1 MERIDQTRFM
11 LKSVT
16 IYRDVIEDELISM
29 LLTLMGRNHACADD
43 AAELYSRMV
52 GALYESDFPGNLA
65 DYIYDKVL
73 YAENHFTLEC
83 ARGCFDDLPEGL
95 KAAARRDLQAL
106 SRAAYTSAAELKGY
120 LQELYPSY
128 APAIAELPE
137 YSSVH
142 AQFHV
147 QPNWE
152 RRLELFGRFCD
163 ERGYGRFSRYKA
175 FYLDADGCEPTL
187 RPVLNP
193 DDISLEDLKGYEMQ
207 QKVIMDNTLALV
219 RGLKANN
226 MLLYGDR
233 GTGKSSTV
241 KAIANELCDQ
251 GLRLVEV
258 SKENLKYLGRVID
271 LLAKVP
277 MKFIVFTDDL
287 TFADGDDSYTA
298 MKAVLEG
305 SSNKL
310 ADNMALYAT
319 TNRRHLVTETFSSR
333 QGDEVHL
340 KDTLDEAASLADRFG
355 ITVTFSSPG
364 KDGFM
369 EIVHRLAED
378 VRLDVPEAEL
388 DAGAV
393 RWSARR
399 GSFSPRTARQYI
411 DYMVSQ
417 KAQGL

>member
-1 MERIDQTRFM
+1 MDRIDQARFM
-11 LKSVT
+11 LKSVA
-16 IYRDVIEDELISM
+16 IYRDVIEDELVDM
-29 LLTLMGRNHACADD
+29 LICLMGREITSADE

-52 GALYESDFPGNLA
+52 GRLYQSSFPGNLA
-65 DYIYDKVL
+65 DYIYDKTL

-83 ARGCFDDLPEGL
+83 ARGAFEQLPEWTR
-95 KAAARRDLQAL
+95 AAARRDLQAL
-106 SRAAYTSAAELKGY
+106 SMAAYMSAAELKQH

-128 APAIAELPE
+128 ASAIAELPE
-137 YSSVH
+137 YSCVH
-142 AQFHV
+142 AEFHV

-152 RRLELFGRFCD
+152 RRLELFGRFCE

-193 DDISLEDLKGYEMQ
+193 DAISLEDLKGYELQ
-207 QKVIMDNTLALV
+207 QKIIMDNTRALV

-241 KAIANELCDQ
+241 KAIANEFRDQ
-251 GLRLVEV
+251 NLRLVEV
-258 SKENLKYLGRVID
+258 SKDNLKYLGRVID
-271 LLAKVP
+271 ILAKVP

-369 EIVHRLAED
+369 EIVHHLAAD
-378 VRLDVPEAEL
+378 ANLDVSNQEL

-411 DYMVSQ
+411 DYMISQ

>member
-1 MERIDQTRFM
+1 MKRIEQIRFM
-11 LKSVT
+11 LKSAT

-29 LLTLMGRNHACADD
+29 LISLMGREHAGADQ

-52 GALYESDFPGNLA
+52 GALYQSCFPGNMA

-83 ARGCFDDLPEGL
+83 ARGHLEQLPEGL
-95 KAAARRDLQAL
+95 KSAARRDLQAL
-106 SRAAYTSAAELKGY
+106 SSAAYLSAAELKGH
-120 LQELYPSY
+120 LQELFPSY
-128 APAIAELPE
+128 AAAIGELPE
-137 YSSVH
+137 YNCVH
-142 AQFHV
+142 AEFHV

-193 DDISLEDLKGYEMQ
+193 DDISLEELKGYEMQ

-241 KAIANELCDQ
+241 KAIANELCER

-271 LLAKVP
+271 LLAEVP

-319 TNRRHLVTETFSSR
+319 TNRRHLVTETFSAR

-378 VRLDVPEAEL
+378 VRLDVPTAEL
-388 DAGAV
+388 EAGAV

-417 KAQGL
+417 KEQGL